1 MNGVLGSQ
9 VRIRIEIRLRYYLVI
24 LLMECFAKM
33 ECLNILDCPDILE
46 CLDKSE
52 WLNILGCPHRS
63 KDLYRLELLD
73 RPEILDWL
81 DLMYWLVVGKYPL
94 YQLWRARGGWVGR
107 WVYLDYSISSGS
119 LLRFSMRFEF
129 LSEISDHSVC
139 ETRNPS
145 LTIASIGLGL
155 SHRI

>member
-9 VRIRIEIRLRYYLVI
+9 VLIRIEIRLRYYLVI

-94 YQLWRARGGWVGR
+94 YQLWRARGGWVGGCI
-107 WVYLDYSISSGS
+107 WIIASALVPLWDS
-119 LLRFSMRFEF
+119 LWDLTFYLRF
-129 LSEISDHSVC
+129 
-139 ETRNPS
+139 
-145 LTIASIGLGL
+145 LTIQSVRPGTRAWQ
-155 SHRI
+155 